1 MRPDLYNSLA
11 ALLSYPEQPHPSCDV
26 ILSEDAPENQNAPG
40 LRVRVGA
47 SESKLALSEVE
58 GDPCITR
65 ELSSFAERT
74 RELSLHDLQ
83 ELFIQ
88 TFDLNPVCSLE
99 MGWHLFGENYD
110 RGLLLVKMRQQLRM
124 YGLAETTELPDHLT
138 NGLRL
143 LAHMERDT
151 GAYFAEAIVLPAL
164 EKMLEAIRGKNN
176 PYERVLEAAR
186 LVVREDFPELA
197 AQLATPRGEPE
208 LRVLA

>member
-1 MRPDLYNSLA
+1 MDSRTYDALA
-11 ALLSYPEQPHPSCDV
+11 MLLTYPEDHRSREIGSPV
-26 ILSEDAPENQNAPG
+26 IINGPPDTAAAE
-40 LRVRVGA
+40 
-47 SESKLALSEVE
+47 LAV
-58 GDPCITR
+58 
-65 ELSSFAERT
+65 FAEKMAP
-74 RELSLHDLQ
+74 LSLHDRQ

-88 TFDLNPVCSLE
+88 TFDLSPVCALE

-124 YGLAETTELPDHLT
+124 YRLAETTELPDHLT

-143 LAHMERDT
+143 LARMERNS

-164 EKMLEAIRGKNN
+164 EKMLDAIRGKNN

-186 LVVREDFPELA
+186 LFVHEDFPELP
-197 AQLATPRGEPE
+197 AQLATPKREPE